1 MKELLKLED
10 VGSKVLVE
18 YYREKEK
25 HVPVLIQIED
35 DVYER
40 NSIVIKGKPIGVVI
54 AIAPGVIGWSLCNND
69 DVFSKEKAIDLA
81 LSRAFLAENMNH
93 EVRNKFY
100 AKIPRSLDKLFAK
113 MDERSQLYFNDDT
126 D

>member
-18 YYREKEK
+18 YYREKTK
-25 HVPVLIQIED
+25 NVPVLVQIEEG
-35 DVYER
+35 VFER
-40 NSIVIKGKPIGVVI
+40 NSIVIKGRPIGVVV
-54 AIAPGVIGWSLCNND
+54 AIAPGVIGWSLCNQD

-81 LSRAFLAENMNH
+81 LNRAFLAENMNE
-93 EVRNKFY
+93 EVRTKFY
-100 AKIPRSLDKLFAK
+100 AKMPRSLDKLFVK
-113 MDERSQLYFNDDT
+113 MDERSQIYFTDDL